1 MLEIGRDAPPF
12 ELPDQAGRP
21 VRLND
26 LLQRGPLVI
35 YFYPADFTPVCSRQ
49 ACMFRDRH
57 DELIDAGCG
66 IVGISP
72 QSSGSHERFRE
83 RFNLPF
89 DLLSDETGEVIEAY
103 DAKGP
108 MGLIVRRLSYLVAPD
123 GRIADA
129 AKADLMLG
137 AHREFVDRV
146 LDKVTGGGG

>member
-1 MLEIGRDAPPF
+1 MVNIGHAAPPF

-21 VRLND
+21 VRLAD
-26 LLQRGPLVI
+26 LLQRGPTVI
-35 YFYPADFTPVCSRQ
+35 YFYPADFTPVCTRE

-57 DELIDAGCG
+57 EELLGAGCV

-72 QSSGSHERFRE
+72 QSPRSHERFRG
-83 RFNLPF
+83 RFQLPF

-103 DAKGP
+103 GAKGP
-108 MGLIVRRLSYLVAPD
+108 MGLIVRRLSYLVSTD

-137 AHREFVDRV
+137 AHRRFVDRV
-146 LDKVTGGGG
+146 LEKASGAFE